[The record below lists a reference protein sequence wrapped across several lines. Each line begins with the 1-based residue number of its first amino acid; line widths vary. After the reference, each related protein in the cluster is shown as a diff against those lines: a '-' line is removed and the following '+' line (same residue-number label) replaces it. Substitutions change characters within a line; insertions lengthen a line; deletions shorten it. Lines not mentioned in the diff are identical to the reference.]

1 MRWIPTAVLAAIL
14 AASAFGSSV
23 ASGKGP
29 LAVSVMVDFGTGR
42 IVWAD
47 LSMPAGATLWNAT
60 MEAATGLGL
69 DLNVTWYNATPFL
82 NDIGEAHPSWPDY
95 WHFLIWNVSRWDFAD
110 LGPADL
116 PATNGAVCGWFLS
129 RDAPWNFTE
138 PWPGPRPEATPDA
151 SGRHPVEMFRYDL
164 GGSGTAAGA
173 GPVSPH
179 VAWTYDTGA
188 YEITATPAF
197 AHGTVYLSMW
207 TGFVALDE
215 GTGTLRWRN
224 PDVAGASSPALY
236 DGRIYVGGKD
246 GRLHVLSESDGTELW
261 NRSLQPDAQFSGI
274 TASPRIAYGRVYV
287 GTFNE
292 TGGDGSFVA
301 LDLFTHDVVWSRPVS
316 SVHLSSAAIADHV
329 VYVGLMGHFH
339 PSNLTYSPPYGLLA
353 LDADSGAQRWF
364 VATNGSV
371 ASSPALANDSV
382 FFTTK
387 AGEAFSVGIDGV
399 VHWRHSELVGSI
411 ASPAVSDGTL
421 AIGWGVFGTDGAVQ
435 TFSLAGDVR
444 WTTSLIGTPVSASP
458 TIAGDRVYAATNDG
472 NGTVYSWRLSA
483 LGSGEWAL
491 QPGPP
496 DYLLSSPVVH
506 EGALYIA
513 SDNGRL
519 YRLADVSA
527 STPSGIGIVPL
538 IIVGGLAAA
547 GLAVLIS
554 VWMLGRSRRG
564 P

>member
-1 MRWIPTAVLAAIL
+1 VRWIATAIL
-14 AASAFGSSV
+14 VAIVATTAFGSSV

-29 LAVSVMVDFGTGR
+29 FAVSIMVDFGTGR
-42 IVWAD
+42 ILWAD
-47 LSMPAGATLWNAT
+47 LSMPDGASMWNAT
-60 MEAATGLGL
+60 VDAAARLGL
-69 DLNVTWYNATPFL
+69 DLNVSWYGAKPFL
-82 NDIGEAHPSWPDY
+82 NDIGDSRPSWPDY
-95 WHFLIWNVSRWDFAD
+95 WHFLLWNVSRWDFAH

-116 PATNGAVCGWFLS
+116 PATDGAVIGWFLS
-129 RDAPWNFTE
+129 RDAPWNFTD

-164 GGSGTAAGA
+164 DGNGVAAGA
-173 GPVSPH
+173 GPIAPQ

-197 AHGTVYLSMW
+197 AHGTVFLSTW

-215 GTGTLRWRN
+215 GTGALQWRN
-224 PDVAGASSPALY
+224 PDVAGASSPTLF

-246 GRLHVLSESDGTELW
+246 GRLHVLSQSDGAELW

-274 TASPRIAYGRVYV
+274 TASPRIVYGRVYV

-301 LDLFTHDVVWSRPVS
+301 IDLYTHDVVWSRPVS

-329 VYVGLMGHFH
+329 VYVGLMGRFH
-339 PSNLTYSPPYGLLA
+339 PSDLTYAPPYGLLA
-353 LDADSGAQRWF
+353 LDADSGAERWF
-364 VATNGSV
+364 VASNGSV

-387 AGEAFSVGIDGV
+387 AGEAYSVGTDGIV
-399 VHWRHSELVGSI
+399 RWRHSELVGSI
-411 ASPAVSDGTL
+411 ASPAVSNGTV
-421 AIGWGVFGTDGAVQ
+421 AIGWGVFGTDGGVQ
-435 TFSLAGDVR
+435 TFTFAGDVR
-444 WTTSLIGTPVSASP
+444 WTASLIGTPVSASP
-458 TIAGDRVYAATNDG
+458 TIAGDRVYAATNDA
-472 NGTVYSWRLSA
+472 NGTAYAWRLSDV
-483 LGSGEWAL
+483 GSGEWAL
-491 QPGPP
+491 QLAPP

-506 EGALYIA
+506 DGALYIA

-519 YRLADVSA
+519 YRLADVPP
-527 STPSGIGIVPL
+527 STSSGIGVVAL

-547 GLAVLIS
+547 GVAVLIA
-554 VWMLGRSRRG
+554 VWSLRRSRRG